1 MGRRPLCVPELA
13 ASYAE
18 DLAEISKLRSLP
30 TDARKRILLAHNEIV
45 MLRKMLDT
53 TKEQLSD
60 AVDFIET
67 LERKTRPRGRHARV
81 WGELRE
87 KPHAI

>member
-1 MGRRPLCVPELA
+1 MARRPLYVPELA

-45 MLRKMLDT
+45 MLRQMLDT
-53 TKEQLSD
+53 TKGQLSD
-60 AVDFIET
+60 AVDFIEQ
-67 LERKTRPRGRHARV
+67 LERSTRPRGRHAVV
-81 WGELRE
+81 WGEQDN
-87 KPHAI
+87 AV